1 MLHVIRGNSHRG
13 RKTFLVVGFLYLKNN
28 FMKSNPFLLGTDVL
42 QKKLLDKWQ
51 KEEEFKKERWFKFF
65 KNLFISFPYF
75 VIVVAI
81 LLFLFRFILPILEY
95 SWVFIFSMAFILAC
109 YWSDREAIKYI
120 KQKIIDWNQAIKPL
134 ES

>member
-1 MLHVIRGNSHRG
+1 
-13 RKTFLVVGFLYLKNN
+13 
-28 FMKSNPFLLGTDVL
+28 MKSNPFLLGTDVL
-42 QKKLLDKWQ
+42 EKKLLDKWQ

-95 SWVFIFSMAFILAC
+95 SWTFVFSMAFILAC
-109 YWSDREAIKYI
+109 YWSDREAIKHI